1 MNGDASLGISII
13 AIICSFIAIYIS
25 YKQYKLSKTIN
36 MVRPHSDRISDMFR
50 EWLSSDEAL
59 PHVFTPTNIPDE
71 RLKNIEHILSSIKEE
86 EYSLNLNPLA
96 LEHLKTGYPDIYNL
110 LEAILKEIRV
120 HNQSILEYF
129 LSLCNE
135 VKNVLKLPEPSHLT
149 EKFAYYSRIII
160 YTSQNV
166 LTGYPKGDPFI
177 EAPPSTPGRCEL
189 KWEGATLVRGN
200 EQDCKNGLEVVKNI
214 RMTKADKI
222 KEFDK
227 NAKDL
232 NSKIDRLFEEM
243 RLRLVDYIKA
253 GGKVKGKCTVCSK
266 DAN

>member
-1 MNGDASLGISII
+1 
-13 AIICSFIAIYIS
+13 
-25 YKQYKLSKTIN
+25 
-36 MVRPHSDRISDMFR
+36 MFK
-50 EWLSSDEAL
+50 EWLSSDGAL
-59 PHVFTPTNIPDE
+59 PHVFTPTNIPEE
-71 RLKNIEHILSSIKEE
+71 RLEKIEYILSSIKER

-96 LEHLKTGYPDIYNL
+96 LEHLKTGYSDIYNQ
-110 LEAILKEIRV
+110 LEAILREIRT

-129 LSLCNE
+129 LSLCNK
-135 VKNVLKLPEPSHLT
+135 VKNILGLPEPPCSS
-149 EKFAYYSRIII
+149 ERYAYYSRIII
-160 YTSQNV
+160 YISRSI

-200 EQDCKNGLEVVKNI
+200 EQDCKNGLEIVKNI

-222 KEFDK
+222 KEFNK